1 MARSMTAFARVESDN
16 ISWEIRSVNQRY
28 LDVTF
33 RMPDAYRTHEI
44 QLKNVMRKHIH
55 RGKLDCTLRISQE
68 HTHTSFAI
76 NLELVDSLRAAA
88 SRIDTLTG
96 NKSQIDAL
104 ELLRWPGAILED
116 KPDSDAQQLLIIEA
130 FSDAVKSLVEM
141 RTREGDELKNIVL
154 AQLHELATITGK
166 VRQQAPAISEQQRKK
181 LQERLSQIVS
191 YKPLEVDES
200 RLEQELVYL
209 AQKADIIE
217 ELDRLDTHIEEVR
230 NTLDQ
235 QGPMG
240 RRLDFLMQ
248 ELNREANT
256 LSSKAT
262 IANTSLQ
269 TVDLKVIIEQMR
281 EQIQNL
287 E

>member
-1 MARSMTAFARVESDN
+1 MAKSMTAFARVEADN

-33 RMPDAYRTHEI
+33 RMPDVYRVLEI
-44 QLKNVMRKHIH
+44 QLKNSLRQQLH
-55 RGKLDCTLRISQE
+55 RGKLDCVLRVHQEQSQV
-68 HTHTSFAI
+68 SLVI
-76 NLELVDSLRAAA
+76 NEELVSSLRTAAD
-88 SRIDTLTG
+88 RIDALTG
-96 NKSQIDAL
+96 NDSQINAL
-104 ELLRWPGAILED
+104 DLLRWPGAILD
-116 KPDSDAQQLLIIEA
+116 DNLDSETEQVSIIDTLN
-130 FSDAVKSLVEM
+130 DAVTSLVEM
-141 RTREGDELKNIVL
+141 RQREGDELKNIVL
-154 AQLHELATITGK
+154 AQLGELASVVDQ
-166 VRQQAPAISEQQRKK
+166 VRLEAPSIAEHQRNK
-181 LQERLSQIVS
+181 LQDRLLQF
-191 YKPLEVDES
+191 KVDLDEG

-209 AQKADIIE
+209 AQKSDIME
-217 ELDRLDTHIEEVR
+217 ELDRLDTHMGEVR

-235 QGPMG
+235 AGPIG

-256 LSSKAT
+256 LSSKASV
-262 IANTSLQ
+262 ANTSLQ

>member
-1 MARSMTAFARVESDN
+1 MARSMTAFARVEVKN

-33 RMPDAYRTHEI
+33 RMPDAYRVLEI
-44 QLKNVMRKHIH
+44 QLKNSLRQQLH
-55 RGKLDCTLRISQE
+55 RGKLDCALRINQE
-68 HTHTSFAI
+68 HSQTSLAI
-76 NLELVDSLRAAA
+76 NKELVDSLTAAA
-88 SRIDTLTG
+88 GKIDALTG

-104 ELLRWPGAILED
+104 ELLRWPGAILTDNVGCE
-116 KPDSDAQQLLIIEA
+116 AERVTIIEA
-130 FSDAVKSLVEM
+130 FSDVVNSLVEM
-141 RTREGDELKNIVL
+141 RQREGDELKNIVL
-154 AQLHELATITGK
+154 AKLGELAGIVNLVRGEAPTI
-166 VRQQAPAISEQQRKK
+166 AEHQRNK
-181 LQERLSQIVS
+181 LQNRLSQIKVA
-191 YKPLEVDES
+191 VDES

-209 AQKADIIE
+209 AQKSDIME
-217 ELDRLDTHIEEVR
+217 ELDRLDTHMEEVR
-230 NTLDQ
+230 KTFSQ
-235 QGPMG
+235 SGPIG

-262 IANTSLQ
+262 AANTSLQ

>member
-1 MARSMTAFARVESDN
+1 MAKSMTAFARVEADN

-33 RMPDAYRTHEI
+33 RMPDVYRVLEI
-44 QLKNVMRKHIH
+44 QLKNSLRQQLH
-55 RGKLDCTLRISQE
+55 RGKLDCVLRVHQEQSQV
-68 HTHTSFAI
+68 SLVI
-76 NLELVDSLRAAA
+76 NEELVSSLRTAAD
-88 SRIDTLTG
+88 RIDALTG
-96 NKSQIDAL
+96 NDSQINAL
-104 ELLRWPGAILED
+104 DLLRWPGAILD
-116 KPDSDAQQLLIIEA
+116 DNLDSETEQVSIIET
-130 FSDAVKSLVEM
+130 FNDAVTSLVEM
-141 RTREGDELKNIVL
+141 RQREGDELKNIVL
-154 AQLHELATITGK
+154 AQLGELAGVVDQ
-166 VRQQAPAISEQQRKK
+166 VRLEAPSIAKHQRNK
-181 LQERLSQIVS
+181 LQDRLLQF
-191 YKPLEVDES
+191 KADLDEG

-209 AQKADIIE
+209 AQKSDIME
-217 ELDRLDTHIEEVR
+217 ELDRLDTHMGEVR

-235 QGPMG
+235 AGPIG

-256 LSSKAT
+256 LSSKASV
-262 IANTSLQ
+262 ANTSLQ

>member
-1 MARSMTAFARVESDN
+1 MTAFARVEADN

-33 RMPDAYRTHEI
+33 RMPDVYRVLEI
-44 QLKNVMRKHIH
+44 QLKNSLRQQLH
-55 RGKLDCTLRISQE
+55 RGKLDCVLRVHQEQSQV
-68 HTHTSFAI
+68 SLVI
-76 NLELVDSLRAAA
+76 NEELVSSLRTAAD
-88 SRIDTLTG
+88 RIDALTG
-96 NKSQIDAL
+96 NDSQINAL
-104 ELLRWPGAILED
+104 DLLRWPGAILD
-116 KPDSDAQQLLIIEA
+116 DNLDSETEQVSIIET
-130 FSDAVKSLVEM
+130 FNDAVTSLVEM
-141 RTREGDELKNIVL
+141 RQREGDELKNIVL
-154 AQLHELATITGK
+154 AQLGELASVVDQ
-166 VRQQAPAISEQQRKK
+166 VRLEAPSIAEHQRNK
-181 LQERLSQIVS
+181 LQDRLLQF
-191 YKPLEVDES
+191 KVDLDEG

-209 AQKADIIE
+209 AQKSDIME
-217 ELDRLDTHIEEVR
+217 ELDRLDTHMGEVR

-235 QGPMG
+235 AGPIG

-256 LSSKAT
+256 LSSKASV
-262 IANTSLQ
+262 ANTSLQ

>member
-1 MARSMTAFARVESDN
+1 MARSMTAFARAEANN

-33 RMPDAYRTHEI
+33 RMPDAYRVLEI
-44 QLKNVMRKHIH
+44 QLKNSLRQQLH
-55 RGKLDCTLRISQE
+55 RGKLDCALRISQE
-68 HTHTSFAI
+68 HAQTSLAI
-76 NLELVDSLRAAA
+76 NKELVDSLTDAA
-88 SRIDTLTG
+88 SKIDALTG
-96 NKSQIDAL
+96 NESQIDAL
-104 ELLRWPGAILED
+104 ELLRWPGAILD
-116 KPDSDAQQLLIIEA
+116 DSVDCETERATIIEA
-130 FSDAVKSLVEM
+130 FGDVVNSLVEM
-141 RTREGDELKNIVL
+141 RQREGDELKNIVL
-154 AQLHELATITGK
+154 AKLGELAVIVNQVRLEAPTIAEHQRNKIQNRLLQIK
-166 VRQQAPAISEQQRKK
+166 V
-181 LQERLSQIVS
+181 
-191 YKPLEVDES
+191 EVDES

-209 AQKADIIE
+209 AQKSDIVE
-217 ELDRLDTHIEEVR
+217 ELDRLDTHMEEVR
-230 NTLDQ
+230 NTLSQ
-235 QGPMG
+235 AGPIG

-262 IANTSLQ
+262 AANTSLQ